1 MKNIRIILAFVFLL
15 AGITAKSQVTV
26 APVSIHMSDAN
37 KNGYLL
43 VRNNSPNSSWEV
55 SIDMK
60 FGYPYNDTA
69 GNIQIKFPDEVKSDD
84 PSAVGWVS
92 FFPRK
97 FILKPQEEQTVRI
110 SAKPPKDLKDGEYWG
125 RPVISSQVQ
134 SRTDTVS
141 NQELGIGL
149 SVRFQT
155 IIALNYRKGKTS
167 TGIKLNS
174 LNANYEDGKVIVQAD
189 MEREGNSAYLGM
201 IITKIYNSSNDLV
214 KESENEFAAYYT
226 LSKKISLEIPGLAKG
241 QYTAEVE
248 LNTNRS
254 EPGGTILKGN
264 TIKKSIRFTVN

>member
-1 MKNIRIILAFVFLL
+1 MKKIRVIIALVFLF

-26 APVSIHMSDAN
+26 APVSIHLSDAN

-43 VRNNSPNSSWEV
+43 VRNSSPNSAWEV

-60 FGYPYNDTA
+60 FGYPFNDTA
-69 GNIQIKFPDEVKSDD
+69 GNIQIYFPDEVKPGD

-125 RPVISSQVQ
+125 RPVISSQAQ
-134 SRTDTVS
+134 SKLDTVN

-149 SVRFQT
+149 SVKFQT
-155 IIALNYRKGKTS
+155 IIALNFRKGKTS
-167 TGIKLNS
+167 TGIKLKS
-174 LNANYEDGKVIVQAD
+174 LNAIYEEGKAVIQAN

-201 IITKIYNSSNDLV
+201 IIAKIYNSSNDLI
-214 KESENEFAAYYT
+214 KESENEFAVYYT
-226 LSKKISLEIPGLAKG
+226 LSKKITFDIPGLPKG
-241 QYTAEVE
+241 EYMAEVE

-264 TIKKSIRFTVN
+264 TVKKNVRFTVN